1 MKIQKKWLYILLT
14 AAGVF
19 GVVTILF
26 FSGEK
31 WLRDGWYYIP
41 DRAIAIALGLCVFW
55 QIVLTAG
62 TFFLMAW
69 IRKKFDGFAWNW
81 FLYSLGFEQ
90 KVEQYDEHIALNVTN
105 TFVRTRFRYPHYMYE
120 ENWLFM
126 RSLSDEEQQVYL
138 RQFVL
143 TIEKK

>member
-1 MKIQKKWLYILLT
+1 MKIQKKWLYILLA

-62 TFFLMAW
+62 TFFCSCFLHGTGFFTVLDLS
-69 IRKKFDGFAWNW
+69 RKWN
-81 FLYSLGFEQ
+81 SMM
-90 KVEQYDEHIALNVTN
+90 N
-105 TFVRTRFRYPHYMYE
+105 TLPCM
-120 ENWLFM
+120 
-126 RSLSDEEQQVYL
+126 
-138 RQFVL
+138 
-143 TIEKK
+143 

>member
-41 DRAIAIALGLCVFW
+41 DRAIAIALGFCVFW

-62 TFFLMAW
+62 TCFFLAW
-69 IRKKFDGFAWNW
+69 IRKKFDGDRGGGISVPVFGME
-81 FLYSLGFEQ
+81 LVSLQ
-90 KVEQYDEHIALNVTN
+90 SWI
-105 TFVRTRFRYPHYMYE
+105 
-120 ENWLFM
+120 
-126 RSLSDEEQQVYL
+126 
-138 RQFVL
+138 
-143 TIEKK
+143 

>member
-41 DRAIAIALGLCVFW
+41 DRAIAIALGFCVFW
-55 QIVLTAG
+55 QIVQIGVSRAKLAADEADLIIYVVDGSRELDENDYQG
-62 TFFLMAW
+62 TGDRGGGISVPVFGIITVSLQSW
-69 IRKKFDGFAWNW
+69 I
-81 FLYSLGFEQ
+81 
-90 KVEQYDEHIALNVTN
+90 
-105 TFVRTRFRYPHYMYE
+105 
-120 ENWLFM
+120 
-126 RSLSDEEQQVYL
+126 
-138 RQFVL
+138 
-143 TIEKK
+143 

>member
-1 MKIQKKWLYILLT
+1 MKIQKKWLYILLA

-62 TFFLMAW
+62 TFFLLAW
-69 IRKKFDGFAWNW
+69 NRKKFDGWMRMIIRVPVIVAAV
-81 FLYSLGFEQ
+81 FLFLFFG
-90 KVEQYDEHIALNVTN
+90 KN
-105 TFVRTRFRYPHYMYE
+105 RT
-120 ENWLFM
+120 
-126 RSLSDEEQQVYL
+126 
-138 RQFVL
+138 VL
-143 TIEKK
+143 L

>member
-1 MKIQKKWLYILLT
+1 MKIQKKWLYILLA

-62 TFFLMAW
+62 TFFLLAW
-69 IRKKFDGFAWNW
+69 NRKKFDDWMRRIIRIPAEIAKGRGGGFSVPV
-81 FLYSLGFEQ
+81 FCMELVSLQ
-90 KVEQYDEHIALNVTN
+90 SWI
-105 TFVRTRFRYPHYMYE
+105 
-120 ENWLFM
+120 
-126 RSLSDEEQQVYL
+126 
-138 RQFVL
+138 
-143 TIEKK
+143 